1 MFPIADMSHLMK
13 KKPNAA
19 DDEGFD
25 ITNPAKLGNNVLGKV
40 TGLFGSIPFPWK

>member
-1 MFPIADMSHLMK
+1 MK